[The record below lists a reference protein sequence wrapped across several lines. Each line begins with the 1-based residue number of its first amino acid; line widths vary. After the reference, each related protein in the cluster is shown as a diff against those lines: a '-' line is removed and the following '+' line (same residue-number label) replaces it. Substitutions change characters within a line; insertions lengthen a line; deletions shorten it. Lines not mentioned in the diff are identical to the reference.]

1 MRFNVPQNDTGRH
14 PHGEPP
20 NVGQAKGIAMSGN
33 AITQQ
38 LEAQIE
44 KTSTKNDAWARFV
57 ETSFQEELDAGVSES
72 IAASKWL
79 QKLTGATK

>member
-1 MRFNVPQNDTGRH
+1 
-14 PHGEPP
+14 
-20 NVGQAKGIAMSGN
+20 MSRN
-33 AITQQ
+33 TVTQQ

-44 KTSTKNDAWARFV
+44 KTSATNDAWARFV
-57 ETSFQEELDAGVSES
+57 ETSFQEELDAGVGES